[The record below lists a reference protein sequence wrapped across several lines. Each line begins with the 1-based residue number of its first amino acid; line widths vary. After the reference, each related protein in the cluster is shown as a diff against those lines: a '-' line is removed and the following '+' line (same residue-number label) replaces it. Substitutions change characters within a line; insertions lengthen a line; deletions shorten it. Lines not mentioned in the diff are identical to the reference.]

1 MNKNSP
7 YYAVIFTSL
16 LSEKVKGYTEMS
28 NKMEK
33 LAKQQ
38 DGFLG
43 MNSARNDIGITI
55 SYWDSLEAIKNWK
68 LQSDHLIAQDK
79 GKSDWYSWYNVKIC
93 KVEREYD
100 FGIITKFEH

>member
-1 MNKNSP
+1 MNKSLP

-16 LSEKVKGYTEMS
+16 LSEKTDGYAEMS

-33 LAKQQ
+33 LAKLQ

-68 LQSDHLIAQDK
+68 QQSDHLIAQEK
-79 GKSDWYSWYNVKIC
+79 GKSDWYSWYNIKIC
-93 KVEREYD
+93 KVEREYE
-100 FGIITKFEH
+100 FEIN

>member
-1 MNKNSP
+1 MNKRLP

-16 LSEKVKGYTEMS
+16 LSEKTDGYAEMS

-33 LAKQQ
+33 LAKLQ

-68 LQSDHLIAQDK
+68 QQSDHLIAQEK
-79 GKSDWYSWYNVKIC
+79 GKSDWYSWYNIKIC
-93 KVEREYD
+93 KVEREYE
-100 FGIITKFEH
+100 FEIN

>member
-1 MNKNSP
+1 
-7 YYAVIFTSL
+7 
-16 LSEKVKGYTEMS
+16 MS

-33 LAKQQ
+33 LAKLQ

-68 LQSDHLIAQDK
+68 QQSDHLIAQEK
-79 GKSDWYSWYNVKIC
+79 GKSDWYNWYNIKIC
-93 KVEREYD
+93 KVEREYE
-100 FGIITKFEH
+100 FEIN

>member
-1 MNKNSP
+1 MNKRLP
-7 YYAVIFTSL
+7 YDAVIFTSL
-16 LSEKVKGYTEMS
+16 LSKQVKGYLEMS

-33 LAKQQ
+33 LARLQ

-43 MNSARNDIGITI
+43 MNSVRNTIGITI

-68 LQSDHLIAQDK
+68 QKSAHLIAQEK

-93 KVEREYD
+93 KVECE
-100 FGIITKFEH
+100 FEFEFEFEIN

>member
-1 MNKNSP
+1 MNKSLP

-16 LSEKVKGYTEMS
+16 LSEKTDGYAEMS

-33 LAKQQ
+33 LAKLQ

-68 LQSDHLIAQDK
+68 LQSDHLIAQEK
-79 GKSDWYSWYNVKIC
+79 GKSDWYSWYNIKIC
-93 KVEREYD
+93 KVEREY
-100 FGIITKFEH
+100 GSEIN

>member
-1 MNKNSP
+1 
-7 YYAVIFTSL
+7 
-16 LSEKVKGYTEMS
+16 MS

-33 LAKQQ
+33 LAKLQ

-68 LQSDHLIAQDK
+68 QQSDHLIAQEK
-79 GKSDWYSWYNVKIC
+79 GKSDWYSWYNIKIC
-93 KVEREYD
+93 KVEREYE
-100 FGIITKFEH
+100 FEIN

>member
-1 MNKNSP
+1 MNKNLP

-16 LSEKVKGYTEMS
+16 LSEKTDGYAEMS

-33 LAKQQ
+33 LAKLQ

-68 LQSDHLIAQDK
+68 LQSDHLIAQEK
-79 GKSDWYSWYNVKIC
+79 GKSGWYSWYNIKIC
-93 KVEREYD
+93 KVEREY
-100 FGIITKFEH
+100 GSEIN

>member
-1 MNKNSP
+1 MNKSLP

-16 LSEKVKGYTEMS
+16 LSEKTDGYAEMS

-33 LAKQQ
+33 LAKLQ

-68 LQSDHLIAQDK
+68 QQSDHLIAQEK
-79 GKSDWYSWYNVKIC
+79 GKSDWYNWYNIKIC
-93 KVEREYD
+93 KVEREYE
-100 FGIITKFEH
+100 FEIN